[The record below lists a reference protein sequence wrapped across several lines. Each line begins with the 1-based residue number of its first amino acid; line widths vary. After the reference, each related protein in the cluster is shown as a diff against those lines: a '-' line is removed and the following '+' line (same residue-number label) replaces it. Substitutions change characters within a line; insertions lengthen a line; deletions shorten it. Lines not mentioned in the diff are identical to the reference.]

1 MSNIDLSQFAGRSPA
16 ENIAR
21 IRTVLGTGAAELANA
36 VGIERQIASGVRQ
49 HDPVSPAAAERLA
62 NLAAAA
68 DVLEAS
74 GIAVNATLLKRR
86 FAQGMTLLELVK
98 AGCDAQ
104 AAAHQFVELHKRE
117 AAQRIA
123 MQVRIA
129 HRSRSAAAGF
139 GTLAAA

>member
-1 MSNIDLSQFAGRSPA
+1 MSNLDISHIAGRSPA

-49 HDPVSPAAAERLA
+49 HDPVDAKAAARLA

-68 DVLEAS
+68 EVLAGS
-74 GIAVNATLLKRR
+74 GIAVNATLLKRK
-86 FAQGMTLLELVK
+86 FARGMTLLQLVK
-98 AGCDAQ
+98 AGGDAY
-104 AAAHQFVELHKRE
+104 AAAQQFVELHKRD

-129 HRSRSAAAGF
+129 NRGRAPAACF
-139 GTLAAA
+139 GLALAA